1 MTSGLPVPVV
11 EAVTTNQGGEQASKV
26 MLQIEVAALKGKGE
40 TITPEKEA
48 ELLNRIRSKYE
59 ETISPYYA
67 ASRLWLDAV
76 IDPLDTRTWVS
87 LGIEAAS
94 QAPATR
100 EFNMGVLQT

>member
-1 MTSGLPVPVV
+1 MRTQQACLP
-11 EAVTTNQGGEQASKV
+11 AG
-26 MLQIEVAALKGKGE
+26 
-40 TITPEKEA
+40 
-48 ELLNRIRSKYE
+48 RYE

-76 IDPLDTRTWVS
+76 IDSLETRTWVS
-87 LGIEAAS
+87 LGIEAAR

>member
-1 MTSGLPVPVV
+1 MKR
-11 EAVTTNQGGEQASKV
+11 GEEITKEREEEI
-26 MLQIEVAALKGKGE
+26 LGK
-40 TITPEKEA
+40 
-48 ELLNRIRSKYE
+48 IRSKYE

-76 IDPLDTRTWVS
+76 IDPLDTRTWIS